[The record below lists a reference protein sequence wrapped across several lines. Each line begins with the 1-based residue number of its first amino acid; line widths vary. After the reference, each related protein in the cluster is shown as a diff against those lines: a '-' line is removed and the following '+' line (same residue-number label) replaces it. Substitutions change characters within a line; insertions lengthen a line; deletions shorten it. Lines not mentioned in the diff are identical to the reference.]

1 MGCIPRVSIFCYCMY
16 PGLCQKKTVRGCF
29 GLGTARV
36 KALGELKKERK
47 KGKKEGRNKEKIN
60 K

>member
-1 MGCIPRVSIFCYCMY
+1 MY